1 MKRSDTLTLAGAL
14 DILARDIQSP
24 DDVPALCL
32 REAAERLRELH
43 PCQDGWANSILTE
56 QRAVREFAQARARLS
71 EAEDILADL
80 ASGYWQGVL
89 SPHKSLLEESPRRM
103 SDRILDYWAN
113 VEKTAPDFQQ
123 DGSPPE
129 SIDPARERFFEKI
142 RRHYGQPLPKEPP
155 VSSNK

>member
-1 MKRSDTLTLAGAL
+1 MKRSDTAMLASAL
-14 DILARDIQSP
+14 DLLARDIESRDEIP
-24 DDVPALCL
+24 FFFL
-32 REAAERLRELH
+32 RESAERLRELH

-56 QRAVREFAQARARLS
+56 QRAVRELAQARHRLT

-113 VEKTAPDFQQ
+113 VEKTGPDFQHG
-123 DGSPPE
+123 DT
-129 SIDPARERFFEKI
+129 ARGRFFEKI
-142 RRHYGQPLPKEPP
+142 RRHYGEPLPKEAP
-155 VSSNK
+155 VSTNP

>member
-14 DILARDIQSP
+14 DVLARDIESP

-56 QRAVREFAQARARLS
+56 QRAVRELAQARHRLT

-89 SPHKSLLEESPRRM
+89 SPYKSLLEESPRRM
-103 SDRILDYWAN
+103 SDRILDYWAK
-113 VEKTAPDFQQ
+113 VEKTGPDFQH
-123 DGSPPE
+123 GT
-129 SIDPARERFFEKI
+129 ARERFFEKI
-142 RRHYGQPLPKEPP
+142 RRHYGKPLPKEPP
-155 VSSNK
+155 VSTNP